1 MSCES
6 ELDLRGFLDYAKP
19 DSAILLAGSAAGSAT
34 LSPRKMQERRLS
46 LVGAAASS
54 AKDMARMLAFCA
66 LHRVRLAHASSEL
79 DAEATTAALGA
90 LAADPE
96 ARQVL
101 VRSALISTWL
111 RANRTGTAV
120 HAAPLP

>member
-54 AKDMARMLAFCA
+54 AKDMARMLAF
-66 LHRVRLAHASSEL
+66 
-79 DAEATTAALGA
+79 
-90 LAADPE
+90 
-96 ARQVL
+96 
-101 VRSALISTWL
+101 
-111 RANRTGTAV
+111 
-120 HAAPLP
+120 